1 MIVDIRYHL
10 STLIA
15 VFLALGLGILIGTS
29 INANDVLL
37 NEQSKMID
45 RIEAQLTELNL
56 ERARLKE
63 EAGLAAAETT
73 LYRNFLAALLP
84 ELLAGRLDGQ
94 YYITAEVKAQEL
106 ATQVTATLREAG
118 ATVHY
123 LSLYYR
129 ESESSHLLQAIEEM
143 AAPAVVVVAGE
154 LSEPEAS
161 WLKKMLL
168 PLSGRVVV
176 AAVNRGWLEQFRA
189 AGLPTVERIDT
200 VIGHWR
206 LVDLLKERGKNG
218 T

>member
-1 MIVDIRYHL
+1 M
-10 STLIA
+10 
-15 VFLALGLGILIGTS
+15 
-29 INANDVLL
+29 
-37 NEQSKMID
+37 
-45 RIEAQLTELNL
+45 
-56 ERARLKE
+56 
-63 EAGLAAAETT
+63 
-73 LYRNFLAALLP
+73 
-84 ELLAGRLDGQ
+84 
-94 YYITAEVKAQEL
+94 
-106 ATQVTATLREAG
+106 
-118 ATVHY
+118 HY

-143 AAPAVVVVAGE
+143 AAPSVVVVAGE

-168 PLSGRVVV
+168 PLSGRVAV